1 MAEALN
7 YLSDNFGYT
16 RKGHGGYDREKVDL
30 LIAMFIHRQSRSQD
44 PQVHAHCIVMNT
56 ALRRSDG
63 EYSTIDAGPLLATR
77 KLGGAVFRS
86 ALARELGIPVE
97 PDRFAFRVPGVPEGL
112 SEYWSS
118 RAQEIERAAKE
129 RGLGGARVKQQIAL
143 ETRRVKDERPLCQM
157 KPEWQ
162 ETARQYGFT
171 AAHVEAIFRERRPV
185 LTPDQTAKL
194 IDAAV
199 ETTINRLTSQQAHF
213 SKIELVRDV
222 CIATVADGI
231 APREIHERVE
241 ETLREERFLSLGRY
255 RDQERFTTQETFHD
269 IEARAI
275 EAAEK
280 LSLQALR
287 AIPDK
292 VVEKAIAK
300 EPRLNEGQIT
310 AVRTVCR
317 AGGLSLVEG
326 PPGSGKSSM
335 LRPVRIAIEAE
346 GGNVILGLT
355 PSNRAAHELE
365 MSSGIKSYTIDR
377 FLYDQKRTVAGT
389 AKHHGK
395 MLIRAAFGLSTWKPA
410 TLDINRR
417 TTIIIDECS
426 MADNDKLS
434 RALQHAEK
442 AGCRVVLVGDHRQ
455 LQAIGQGGLFH
466 ELYLRARPEQKA
478 ALTEIIRQS
487 EVLGEGGREADWPRG
502 AGRGPQG
509 LRAGGE
515 AHRLAH
521 AGRCRAA
528 AHRTVEGRRG
538 DEPAR

>member
-1 MAEALN
+1 M
-7 YLSDNFGYT
+7 
-16 RKGHGGYDREKVDL
+16 
-30 LIAMFIHRQSRSQD
+30 
-44 PQVHAHCIVMNT
+44 PQI
-56 ALRRSDG
+56 
-63 EYSTIDAGPLLATR
+63 
-77 KLGGAVFRS
+77 
-86 ALARELGIPVE
+86 
-97 PDRFAFRVPGVPEGL
+97 
-112 SEYWSS
+112 
-118 RAQEIERAAKE
+118 
-129 RGLGGARVKQQIAL
+129 
-143 ETRRVKDERPLCQM
+143 
-157 KPEWQ
+157 
-162 ETARQYGFT
+162 
-171 AAHVEAIFRERRPV
+171 
-185 LTPDQTAKL
+185 
-194 IDAAV
+194 

-346 GGNVILGLT
+346 GGNVVLGLT
-355 PSNRAAHELE
+355 PSNRAVRELE

-434 RALQHAEK
+434 RALEHAEK

-487 EVLGEGGREADWPRG
+487 ELWAREAVKQIGRGEPAEALRAYERAGRLTVLPTRDDAERRLIERWREGGVTNPRDNLILAPLNKEVSSLNRQAQADAPCRGATRATLPPGRGGADSRRRSRAIHRDEEIAWPREVRVCHRDP
-502 AGRGPQG
+502 AGP
-509 LRAGGE
+509 AHAE
-515 AHRLAH
+515 AHGA
-521 AGRCRAA
+521 
-528 AHRTVEGRRG
+528 
-538 DEPAR
+538 D